1 MSITVFGVNSTSL
14 YVTWEVPE
22 LPRGVIEFY
31 QVEYSSIC
39 SATTRMNTTANSTHT
54 YLSGLSPF
62 TEYTV
67 HVRAFTVEFGNFSVE
82 RRRMTSEAGEL
93 KLNMNAHIHV
103 QYAHIYILY
112 IYAHARTH
120 LHTHTLRFNFCYQ
133 FLLQLHLNQR
143 IMTQN
148 ICTYIQYMYSTYRIH
163 VHTVYVHNIQDTCTY
178 RIHVH
183 ICTVHTEYVIYV

>member
-1 MSITVFGVNSTSL
+1 MYVYTNSTYVHMYEVTASVLYTYVYPTALVSLLLHPSNLTALTAPSPPVRITVFGVNSTSL
-14 YVTWEVPE
+14 YVTWAVPE
-22 LPRGVIEFY
+22 LPRGIIEFY

-103 QYAHIYILY
+103 QYAHI
-112 IYAHARTH
+112 R
-120 LHTHTLRFNFCYQ
+120 
-133 FLLQLHLNQR
+133 
-143 IMTQN
+143 
-148 ICTYIQYMYSTYRIH
+148 ICTCP
-163 VHTVYVHNIQDTCTY
+163 HTFAYTP
-178 RIHVH
+178 H
-183 ICTVHTEYVIYV
+183 ITF